1 MTNGHFDFQGVLAF
15 DNYTKGRVATRR
27 FCLYGG
33 DKMITDQGQLKK
45 FNEDELTQYYFEILR
60 ELVSKKSI
68 FAQQVGLVETSSYL
82 GKIFEN
88 AGADVT
94 VDDSYAAPFVIAR
107 FNSSN
112 PKAKSLIF
120 YNHYDVQ
127 PADADQPWTAEPFK
141 LDIRDGYMYG
151 RGVDDDKGH
160 IIARLT
166 AIAKYLKSA
175 RDLPVNITFIVE
187 GAEESAS
194 VDFEKYLEK
203 YATELRGADLLIW
216 EQGIRNAK
224 GQIEISGG
232 TKGIVTF
239 DMLVESADVDIHS
252 KFGAII
258 DSSSW
263 YLLNAIA
270 SLRDQTGRIAVEGI
284 YDHVQQPTEQ
294 ELALARENAN
304 LDWDSLVNLYQ
315 LSLPSLVNNQEEL
328 VQRLFFEPA
337 LTIEGLETGYQG
349 QGVKT
354 ILPAQASAKMEVR
367 LVPGM
372 DPQDVLEKIKR
383 HLVKHGYDRVKLV
396 YTLGEKAYRSDMTAP
411 AIRRV
416 IDIAQQFSPEGVS
429 VLPTTAGTGPM
440 HQVFEALEVPI
451 AAFGIG
457 NPNSRDHGGDEN
469 VKLADYY
476 THIEMIEELIKSYE

>member
-1 MTNGHFDFQGVLAF
+1 
-15 DNYTKGRVATRR
+15 
-27 FCLYGG
+27 
-33 DKMITDQGQLKK
+33 MITDQGQLKK

-194 VDFEKYLEK
+194 VDF
-203 YATELRGADLLIW
+203 
-216 EQGIRNAK
+216 RNTLKNMPQSCVA
-224 GQIEISGG
+224 QIC
-232 TKGIVTF
+232 
-239 DMLVESADVDIHS
+239 
-252 KFGAII
+252 
-258 DSSSW
+258 
-263 YLLNAIA
+263 
-270 SLRDQTGRIAVEGI
+270 
-284 YDHVQQPTEQ
+284 
-294 ELALARENAN
+294 
-304 LDWDSLVNLYQ
+304 
-315 LSLPSLVNNQEEL
+315 
-328 VQRLFFEPA
+328 
-337 LTIEGLETGYQG
+337 
-349 QGVKT
+349 
-354 ILPAQASAKMEVR
+354 
-367 LVPGM
+367 
-372 DPQDVLEKIKR
+372 
-383 HLVKHGYDRVKLV
+383 
-396 YTLGEKAYRSDMTAP
+396 
-411 AIRRV
+411 
-416 IDIAQQFSPEGVS
+416 
-429 VLPTTAGTGPM
+429 
-440 HQVFEALEVPI
+440 
-451 AAFGIG
+451 
-457 NPNSRDHGGDEN
+457 
-469 VKLADYY
+469 
-476 THIEMIEELIKSYE
+476 